1 MKKLLL
7 IATSLLLL
15 SGYAAEAQ
23 VLSGKAPA
31 IYGQAFGDDMKMSP
45 GRLPWL
51 MKDKNELNNFQMVG
65 YVQEVCQKEGCWL
78 KMSTNPASDDA
89 IFVKMKDHAFTVP
102 KDISGKMVLVHG
114 NVIKK
119 MQSVEEQKHY
129 LEDAGASKEAISAV
143 TQPKEVYEM
152 EASGVKVY

>member
-15 SGYAAEAQ
+15 NSYIAKAQ
-23 VLSGKAPA
+23 ATTAPA
-31 IYGQAFGDDMKMSP
+31 IYGQAFSDDMKLSP
-45 GRLPWL
+45 GRLSWL

-78 KMSTNPASDDA
+78 KMTTNPTSDDA
-89 IFVKMKDHAFTVP
+89 VLIKMKDHAFTVP
-102 KDISGKMVLVHG
+102 KNINGKMIAAHG
-114 NVIKK
+114 NIVKK
-119 MQSVEEQKHY
+119 TQSIEEQQHY
-129 LEDAGASKEAISAV
+129 LEDAGASAEAIKAI

-152 EASGVKVY
+152 QASGVKVY